1 MMFGHSSQ
9 TNQQLPSNAATSLWQ
24 SNQTS
29 RNQVAPQ
36 WPNQSTPQLWNSPPL
51 STSSVHLGNQGAFG
65 GSVMQPAV
73 QEQFQEGFTQQS
85 DQNNYFSL

>member
-1 MMFGHSSQ
+1 M
-9 TNQQLPSNAATSLWQ
+9 QQLLVGSQ
-24 SNQTS
+24 IK
-29 RNQVAPQ
+29 QVAIKSPHSG
-36 WPNQSTPQLWNSPPL
+36 PINQLLNYGIHPPL